1 VVSNDRLLLNFSRFV
16 VSVTLSPSDVARLPS
31 VFATLVSPLDY
42 ERVHDWREASRM
54 QIESL
59 LGADHSAGVLPCAGE
74 RYLESSPEGASM
86 FGGNGASHEALEI
99 ETWLRHR
106 EIPLDV
112 FQWADLCDDSRAPFD
127 GCGMAFEVG
136 AVRSIAGLF
145 FFHDRGSRERFG
157 ERGLQLLR
165 LLLPA
170 FKAGVDICVR
180 LAAHRTELAR
190 LFDGIDGPLMVFD
203 CEGQLLQQNPAM
215 TALLQRERKPG
226 RFEVEIRSIARAMRA
241 LVRGDRA
248 TGRRV
253 EECAPLSSDL
263 QTATANYRISG
274 SILGSDLLAPK
285 PLIAVAVG
293 RSARAQLTHDELQV
307 RYGLTRRET
316 ETARLL
322 AARRGNSE
330 IAHVLGMSAHTARHH
345 TEKIL
350 LKLGV
355 SSRREVERALLGI
368 EPGLSCSRVGHDAGQ
383 ATISQR
389 HSATVDVGVRCVS
402 ANQIEPARP
411 RQSGG
416 RRHDAV
422 RD

>member
-1 VVSNDRLLLNFSRFV
+1 VSG
-16 VSVTLSPSDVARLPS
+16 TLSPADLAQLPS
-31 VFATLVSPLDY
+31 VFATLVSPLAY
-42 ERVHDWREASRM
+42 ERVVDWRAASRT

-59 LGADHSAGVLPCAGE
+59 LGADHSAGLLPCMGE
-74 RYLESSPEGASM
+74 QYLETSPGNASVFSGDWAM
-86 FGGNGASHEALEI
+86 YGTREI
-99 ETWLRHR
+99 EMQLRRR
-106 EIPLDV
+106 EHPLEVFRWSDV
-112 FQWADLCDDSRAPFD
+112 CGGTHTAID
-127 GCGMAFEVG
+127 GCGMAFDVG
-136 AVRSIAGLF
+136 ATRSMAGLF
-145 FFHDRGSRERFG
+145 FFHDRGSPQAFG

-170 FKAGVDICVR
+170 FKAGVDSCAR
-180 LAAHRTELAR
+180 MAAHRTELAH

-215 TALLQRERKPG
+215 TTLLQREQKPA
-226 RFEVEIRSIARAMRA
+226 RFEVEIRSIARAVRA
-241 LVRGDRA
+241 LVRGERA
-248 TGRRV
+248 RGSGVT
-253 EECAPLSSDL
+253 ESAPLSSDL
-263 QTATANYRISG
+263 QTTTADYRISG

-345 TEKIL
+345 TERIL

-355 SSRREVERALLGI
+355 SSRREVERALL
-368 EPGLSCSRVGHDAGQ
+368 R
-383 ATISQR
+383 
-389 HSATVDVGVRCVS
+389 
-402 ANQIEPARP
+402 
-411 RQSGG
+411 
-416 RRHDAV
+416 
-422 RD
+422 